1 MIDTKYTNP
10 FATNTDTV
18 KTGSVAKVSTKPKRA
33 KAAAILTADQVQSM
47 SVEEIIALAMK
58 QKGMN

>member
-1 MIDTKYTNP
+1 
-10 FATNTDTV
+10 
-18 KTGSVAKVSTKPKRA
+18 VAKVSTKPKRA